1 MDDLA
6 TDPASVCFLLLP
18 VPTFAQITRPSSRRS
33 LTPYETLIPIKS
45 TSTSAQKKRGAPDCC
60 FVGAFPSFRCWQ
72 AGEWQLVEFSSTSLR
87 QDTSEPNP
95 RLRYRPFDFHMT
107 ASLLGKI
114 ATAFCRDGQLDRPGD
129 VICEGNRR
137 SRAVQASSSW
147 AHPFARSLSFTC
159 QGLRCASCKF
169 SVWSFLLQAVCLD
182 WQQ

>member
-6 TDPASVCFLLLP
+6 KALASACFLLLP
-18 VPTFAQITRPSSRRS
+18 VPTLTQVTRPSSRGSQSPSKMSR
-33 LTPYETLIPIKS
+33 LIRL
-45 TSTSAQKKRGAPDCC
+45 TSTYKKRGAPDCC
-60 FVGAFPSFRCWQ
+60 FVGSFPSFRFWQ
-72 AGEWQLVEFSSTSLR
+72 AGEWQRVAGASTSLR

-159 QGLRCASCKF
+159 QGLRVHHTSFRCGHFCCK
-169 SVWSFLLQAVCLD
+169 
-182 WQQ
+182 